1 MLSFVIT
8 ATFRSELGEAW
19 NWSDGPS
26 SLAKRGG
33 EDGDTKTEVVSSTL
47 DESRPVGAVDGLKGT

>member
-1 MLSFVIT
+1 MIT
-8 ATFRSELGEAW
+8 ATFRGELGEAW